1 MAKSGSI
8 QWYKDKYEAAVER
21 LDKAKADIKALK
33 EQIGNA
39 PTVCEV
45 QVDTSKLTDRSRASV
60 AKFFHQAER
69 CTNATA
75 SEIAAACI
83 VHLAD
88 GTRRVPVQGLMG
100 LLKRMKGTGLGR

>member
-39 PTVCEV
+39 PPVCEV
-45 QVDTSKLTDRSRASV
+45 QVDTSLMDPRRVQAV
-60 AKFFHQAER
+60 HQFFHSAQKY
-69 CTNATA
+69 TA
-75 SEIAAACI
+75 SSPSQTAAACI
-83 VHLAD
+83 AHRAE
-88 GTRRVPVQGLMG
+88 GSRRIPVQGLISQ
-100 LLKRMKGTGLGR
+100 LKRMSGLGLS